1 MKAKQSILVVDDEE
15 RIRELIHS
23 FLCED
28 YDVFLA
34 ADGLEAMACYELH
47 EGRIKAVITDM
58 RMPRV
63 NGRELVEWLHRRSP
77 RLPVIVVSG
86 HTGGGIEQ
94 LLLRRE
100 VVRLEKP
107 FEVKELVATL
117 KRMLEA
123 SDDAACALA
132 NSGDAASGRPLI

>member
-1 MKAKQSILVVDDEE
+1 ML
-15 RIRELIHS
+15 
-23 FLCED
+23 
-28 YDVFLA
+28 LA

-47 EGRIKAVITDM
+47 AESIAAVITDV

-63 NGRELVEWLHRRSP
+63 NGRELVEWLHRRRP

-86 HTGGGIEQ
+86 HTGGGK

-123 SDDAACALA
+123 SDNAAGALT